1 MTANLTFQIEKRDG
15 VLTLPNAALR
25 FHPRLDQVR
34 KGDQPII
41 EGREEDELT
50 NANSGPGEAKDAAG
64 RALKPNYVWI
74 IEGSQLAAVEVTTGL
89 ADKGRTEIL
98 SGNLS
103 DGQEVVTGLQAATV
117 KK

>member
-1 MTANLTFQIEKRDG
+1 M
-15 VLTLPNAALR
+15 
-25 FHPRLDQVR
+25 
-34 KGDQPII
+34 

-50 NANSGPGEAKDAAG
+50 NATAGPGEIKDAVG
-64 RALKPNYVWI
+64 RTAMPTYVWI
-74 IEGSQLAAVEVTTGL
+74 IDGSQLAAVEVKTGL

-103 DGQEVVTGLQAATV
+103 DGQDVVTGLQGIAAV